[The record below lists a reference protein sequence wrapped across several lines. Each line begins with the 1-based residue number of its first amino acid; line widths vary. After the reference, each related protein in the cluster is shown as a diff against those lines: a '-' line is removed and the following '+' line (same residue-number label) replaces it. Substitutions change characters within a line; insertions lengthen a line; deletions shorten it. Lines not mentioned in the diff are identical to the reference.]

1 MAENNKLRIAILWHM
16 HQPYYL
22 NPKSQKFFL
31 PWVRFHCLKDYLD
44 MPLLAARY
52 PKIKITFNLVPSLLD
67 QIQMYCDGF
76 IDRHQEL
83 SGRPARDLSPE
94 EKKEILSTF
103 FSAHP
108 VNMIEPFAR
117 YRQLYKKRE
126 SCGQD
131 LNLAVELFST
141 AEWRDLQVWSSL
153 CWIDPLF
160 RKESPIR
167 ELLDKGRDF
176 SEEDKAALSNFQLDL
191 IKRIIPTYQKLLA
204 ENLIDISFTPYYHPI
219 LPLLVDTDSAKE
231 ALPGITLP
239 HNRFSF
245 PEDARWQINQSAEKF
260 NAMFGKKL
268 TGMWPS
274 EGSISEDVLKIITE
288 TGIKWIASDEDI
300 LHQSYHKAGRTNER
314 ATPHTAYAYGGAPGI
329 KLFFRDRGL
338 SDKIGFVY
346 SSWEP
351 DRAVNDF
358 ITTLEKIRE
367 FLKDDLK
374 NKIVPIILDGENA
387 WEYYRNDGYDFLN
400 KLYMALSENEQ
411 IETISFTEA
420 AESIESTSLSAV
432 MAGSWINHNFRI
444 WIGHSE
450 DNSAWDML
458 YNARKALIDY
468 QKNNPAADPTR
479 LESAWKQ
486 IHIAEGSD
494 WCWWYGD
501 DHIGAHNDQFDEL
514 FRLHIASIYDILGL
528 TPPANLFHRLHRGKS
543 EASITYPESL
553 VTPQM
558 DGLLT
563 HYYEWSG
570 AGLYDCLRTGG
581 TMHRAE
587 RAIDGIY
594 FAFDAAHF
602 YIRLDFAKKF
612 NLVGIKN
619 GRIIIDFKNIGQKE
633 IRPEKTSIKDLGD
646 FQYSYQQILEIRFG
660 RKDLLPKNS
669 GHLEFFVLFY
679 SGDELLEKWPIDD
692 PIAFDIPE
700 IDREIFWQV

>member
-1 MAENNKLRIAILWHM
+1 MPESNKLKIAILWHM

-22 NPKSQKFFL
+22 NPRTNKFFL
-31 PWVRFHCLKDYLD
+31 PWVRFHALKDYLD

-52 PKIKITFNLVPSLLD
+52 PNIKVTFNLVPSLLD

-76 IDRHQEL
+76 VDRHQEL
-83 SGRPARDLSPE
+83 SARPPRDLSAD
-94 EKKEILSTF
+94 EKKEILLTF

-108 VNMIEPFAR
+108 GNMIEPYAR
-117 YRQLYKKRE
+117 YRQLYKKKE
-126 SCGQD
+126 SCGHD

-141 AEWRDLQVWSSL
+141 SEWRDLQIWSSL
-153 CWIDPLF
+153 CWIDPMF
-160 RKESPIR
+160 RKEDPIR
-167 ELLDKGRDF
+167 DLFDRGRDF
-176 SEEDKAALSNFQLDL
+176 TEDDKINLSNYQLDL
-191 IKRIIPTYQKLLA
+191 LRRIIPTYQKLYR

-219 LPLLVDTDSAKE
+219 LPLLVNTDSARE
-231 ALPGITLP
+231 ALPGIALP
-239 HNRFSF
+239 QNRFSY
-245 PEDARWQINQSAEKF
+245 PEDARWQIDQSAEKYKTL
-260 NAMFGKKL
+260 FGRNL
-268 TGMWPS
+268 VGMWPS
-274 EGSISEDVLKIITE
+274 EGSVSEEVIKIISEA
-288 TGIKWIASDEDI
+288 GIKWLATDEDI
-300 LHQSYHKAGRTNER
+300 LHQSYHKAGRKDDR
-314 ATPHTAYAYGGAPGI
+314 ATPHTAYSYIEAPDT

-346 SSWEP
+346 SSWES

-358 ITTLEKIRE
+358 ITSLEKIRE

-374 NKIVPIILDGENA
+374 NKVVPIILDGENA
-387 WEYYRNDGYDFLN
+387 WEYYHNDGYDFLN
-400 KLYMALSENEQ
+400 KLYMALSESET
-411 IETISFTEA
+411 IETISFTDAAAATEA
-420 AESIESTSLSAV
+420 ISLPAI

-458 YNARKALIDY
+458 YNARKTLVDFQRENPTID
-468 QKNNPAADPTR
+468 PAR
-479 LESAWKQ
+479 LAAAWKQ
-486 IHIAEGSD
+486 IHVAEGSD

-501 DHIGAHNDQFDEL
+501 DHIGSHNDQFDEL
-514 FRLHIASIYDILGL
+514 YRIHIASLYEILGL
-528 TPPANLFHRLHRGKS
+528 TPPVNLFHRLHRGKS
-543 EASITYPESL
+543 EACITYPESL

-570 AGLYDCLRTGG
+570 AGHYDCLRTGG
-581 TMHRAE
+581 TMHRVE

-594 FAFDAAHF
+594 FAFDTAHF

-619 GRIIIDFKNIGQKE
+619 GRIVIDFRNAGEKE
-633 IRPEKTSIKDLGD
+633 IHPEKTAIKDLGD
-646 FQYSYQQILEIRFG
+646 FQYSFQQILEIRFD
-660 RKDLLPKNS
+660 RKSLLPKNS

-679 SGDELLEKWPIDD
+679 SGNELLEKWPIDD
-692 PIAFDIPE
+692 PIALDIPE